1 MLDFVLPDVSWRVK
15 NVQKLFSNYLKDKNL
30 QNQTIFELY
39 TDDNKTKYSSNPK
52 EILKSAKKSY
62 ERLYTQETSSKA
74 ASTEFLSK
82 VPNRNKRSNEQFTLC
97 EAKISLDEIIKSKN
111 SQANG
116 CQF

>member
-1 MLDFVLPDVSWRVK
+1 MLPDVSWRVK

-30 QNQTIFELY
+30 QSQTIFELY

-82 VPNRNKRSNEQFTLC
+82 VPNRNKRSNELFTLC